1 MQVEVP
7 VMHAQK
13 ATRAATWSRRAVV
26 AACFVFARARIRL
39 RSRQL
44 RVPNA
49 DLERS
54 NFPPDRHTLKNPLPF
69 GASSHVRS
77 HGQIHVP
84 FLKRL

>member
-54 NFPPDRHTLKNPLPF
+54 NSPPDRHTLKNPLPF
-69 GASSHVRS
+69 GGFVSC
-77 HGQIHVP
+77 
-84 FLKRL
+84 